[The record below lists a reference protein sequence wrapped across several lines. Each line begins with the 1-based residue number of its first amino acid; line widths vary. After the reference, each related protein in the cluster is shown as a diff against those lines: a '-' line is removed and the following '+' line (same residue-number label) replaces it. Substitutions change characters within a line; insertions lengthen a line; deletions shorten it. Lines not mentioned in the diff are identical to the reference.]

1 MSKNPVTQTTIFK
14 SNRTQA
20 VRLPKDVA
28 LPEDVKQVD
37 ILRIGDARLI
47 VPSGRRWDDFFA
59 GPAVSEDFMR
69 EREQPPIQE
78 RDAF

>member
-1 MSKNPVTQTTIFK
+1 MSKHEVTQTTVFK

-37 ILRIGDARLI
+37 ILRVGAARLI

-59 GPAVSEDFMR
+59 GQAVSADFMPQ
-69 EREQPPIQE
+69 REQPPVQE
-78 RDAF
+78 RDGL

>member
-1 MSKNPVTQTTIFK
+1 MGEHRVTQTTVFK

-20 VRLPKDVA
+20 VRLPRDVA

-37 ILRIGDARLI
+37 ILRVGGARLI

-59 GPAVSEDFMR
+59 GPAVSDDFMR
-69 EREQPPIQE
+69 EREQPPAQE
-78 RDAF
+78 RDPI